1 MDTRVLQ
8 LSDVLLLIERELRV
22 QGWWA
27 GTPPSASALASV
39 EPFAVDV
46 MAFEE
51 WLQWIFLPK
60 MKFILE
66 QGAQLPAVSGIQ
78 PMAEMVFRERL
89 TQARG
94 LLEALG
100 EFDRLIAGA

>member
-1 MDTRVLQ
+1 MDARLLQ
-8 LSDVLLLIERELRV
+8 LADVLLLIERELRL

-27 GTPPSASALASV
+27 SVAPSAGALASV
-39 EPFAVDV
+39 EPFAVDT

-60 MKFILE
+60 MKSILE

-78 PMAEMVFRERL
+78 PMAEMVFRERA

-94 LLEALG
+94 LLEVLG
-100 EFDRLIAGA
+100 EFDRLIAGI